1 MSSIWAKRHG
11 LCAHEV
17 IEVPFSEVAR
27 VGSEGLH
34 SSRRR
39 DRAMSG
45 KKEAQEMSDRVR
57 KDLADFGLITSKDK
71 FFWKVTQ
78 EME

>member
-1 MSSIWAKRHG
+1 M
-11 LCAHEV
+11 
-17 IEVPFSEVAR
+17 
-27 VGSEGLH
+27 
-34 SSRRR
+34 
-39 DRAMSG
+39 
-45 KKEAQEMSDRVR
+45 KEAQEMSDRVR